1 MKILVEGKAHLEG
14 TSRRTGK
21 DYNFNQVHFLSPA
34 RGVEGLAAQVI
45 SLDPKLYPIDA
56 IRVGETYI
64 VEFDRSGYVV
74 TFEPDT

>member
-74 TFEPDT
+74 TFEPDA